1 MSVSITADQA
11 RRIALWRQGL
21 LGTPPRPGMPAGQER
36 RVHDMVRSLGAV
48 QLDTISVLARTH
60 ELVAY
65 ARFGAVERS
74 AIEAAYWN
82 GDSSFEYW
90 SHAACILPVE
100 SWPLFAFRRRH
111 YARRGIRWHE
121 VTKSSLDSV
130 LARLRSDG
138 PLTTK
143 DIGGA
148 KASGYWWDWSDSKI
162 AMEYLLDVGLVVC
175 TTRVGWRRV
184 YDLAERVI
192 PRGMRERHG
201 WCEDDGIV
209 GPSDEECV
217 RELVGASADV
227 LGIGTVDD
235 IADVHRLS
243 KADVRRHATEL
254 GLVPVTVRG
263 WNDPALATVAA
274 LEWLDHGSRI
284 RSRTT
289 LLSPFDSIIWH
300 RPRTQRLF
308 GMHHRLEAYTPAA
321 KRVHGYFAMPVLHRG
336 ALVARVDPKR
346 EGSVLVAAR
355 ITLEHGNVANAAT
368 GVAAALVEAARWV
381 GCSDIRIDEVIPA
394 SAARE
399 VRAALKDAR
408 RLAS

>member
-21 LGTPPRPGMPAGQER
+21 LGAPPKPGKPAAQEQ

-65 ARFGAVERS
+65 ARFGSIERT
-74 AIEAAYWN
+74 AIESAYWN
-82 GDSSFEYW
+82 GDTSFEYW

-121 VTKSSLDSV
+121 VTQKSVDSV

-162 AMEYLLDVGLVVC
+162 AMEYLLDIGEVVC
-175 TTRVGWRRV
+175 TSRVGWRRV

-192 PRGMRERHG
+192 PDSLRTAPN
-201 WCEDDGIV
+201 WVDDDGII
-209 GPSDEECV
+209 GPSDADCT
-217 RELVGASADV
+217 RALISAGAEAM
-227 LGIGTVDD
+227 GIGTADD
-235 IADVHRLS
+235 IADVHRIS
-243 KADVRRHATEL
+243 KIEVRRHADEL
-254 GLVPVTVRG
+254 GLVQVQVRG
-263 WNDPALATVAA
+263 WTEPAWATSEA
-274 LEWLDHGSRI
+274 LEWLASGSRS

-308 GMHHRLEAYTPAA
+308 GMHHRLEAYTPAP

-336 ALVARVDPKR
+336 ELVARVDPKR
-346 EGSVLVAAR
+346 EGSTLVAAR
-355 ITLEHGNVANAAT
+355 VTLEDGPVAEAAQ
-368 GVAAALVEAARWV
+368 GIALALVEAAGWV
-381 GCSDIRIDEVIPA
+381 GCDDIRVDEVIPA

-399 VRAALKDAR
+399 VRAALAKAR

>member
-11 RRIALWRQGL
+11 KRIALWRQGL
-21 LGTPPRPGMPAGQER
+21 LGPMPAAGKSAAQEQ

-65 ARFGAVERS
+65 ARYGAIDRA

-100 SWPLFAFRRRH
+100 AWPLFAFRRRH

-121 VTKSSLDSV
+121 VTQKSIESV

-148 KASGYWWDWSDSKI
+148 KSSGEWWDWSDSKI
-162 AMEYLLDVGLVVC
+162 AIEFLLDTGVVVC
-175 TTRVGWRRV
+175 TSRVGWRRV

-192 PRGMRERHG
+192 PSELRTQRG
-201 WCEDDGIV
+201 WSDDEGVV
-209 GPSDEECV
+209 GPSDGDCI
-217 RELVGASADV
+217 RALVLAGADV
-227 LGIGTVDD
+227 MGVGTADD
-235 IADVHRLS
+235 IADVHRIS
-243 KADVRRHATEL
+243 KADVRRHAPEL
-254 GLVPVTVRG
+254 GLVSVSVAG
-263 WNDPALATVAA
+263 WKDPAFATPAA
-274 LEWLDHGSRI
+274 LEWLDSGAKSK
-284 RSRTT
+284 SRTT

-300 RPRTQRLF
+300 RPRTLRLF
-308 GMHHRLEAYTPAA
+308 GMHHRLEAYTPAP

-336 ALVARVDPKR
+336 ELVARVDPKR
-346 EGSVLVAAR
+346 EGPVLVASR
-355 ITLEHGNVANAAT
+355 VTLEEGSVSHAAQ
-368 GVAAALVEAARWV
+368 GVAEALIQAARWV
-381 GCSDIRIDEVIPA
+381 GSDEIRVDTVIPS
-394 SAARE
+394 SAARA
-399 VRAALKDAR
+399 VRSAVKDAR

>member
-1 MSVSITADQA
+1 MGVSITSDQA

-21 LGTPPRPGMPAGQER
+21 LGSVPRAGSSAKQEC
-36 RVHDMVRSLGAV
+36 RVHDMLRSLGAV

-65 ARFGAVERS
+65 ARFGALNRG

-90 SHAACILPVE
+90 SHAACLLPVE

-121 VTKSSLDSV
+121 VAPKSIDGV

-162 AMEYLLDVGLVVC
+162 AIEYLLDTGVVVC
-175 TTRVGWRRV
+175 TSRVGWRRV

-192 PRGMRERHG
+192 PTSLRTQRG
-201 WCEDDGIV
+201 WCDDEGIV
-209 GPSDEECV
+209 GPSDEECI
-217 RELVGASADV
+217 RALVQAGADV
-227 LGIGTVDD
+227 MGVGTADD
-235 IADVHRLS
+235 IADVHRIS
-243 KADVRRHATEL
+243 KVDVRRHAAEL
-254 GLVPVTVRG
+254 GLESVKVSG
-263 WNDPALATVAA
+263 WKDPAFATPEA
-274 LEWLDHGSRI
+274 LEWLSSGAKA

-308 GMHHRLEAYTPAA
+308 GMHHRLEAYTPAS

-336 ALVARVDPKR
+336 ELVARVDPKR
-346 EGSVLVAAR
+346 EGTVLVASR
-355 ITLEHGNVANAAT
+355 VTLEEGSVSNAAQ
-368 GVAAALVEAARWV
+368 GVAAALIEAAGWV
-381 GCSDIRIDEVIPA
+381 GCGDIRIDAVVPS

-408 RLAS
+408 RLVS

>member
-21 LGTPPRPGMPAGQER
+21 LGSAPRPGKPDVQEQ

-65 ARFGAVERS
+65 ARFGAIDRTS
-74 AIEAAYWN
+74 IEAAYWN

-111 YARRGIRWHE
+111 YARRGIRWHD
-121 VTKSSLDSV
+121 VSKKSLDTV
-130 LARLRSDG
+130 LARLRSEG

-162 AMEYLLDVGLVVC
+162 AMEHLLDTGVVVC
-175 TTRVGWRRV
+175 TSRVGWRRV

-192 PRGMRERHG
+192 PTRLRAQRG
-201 WCEDDGIV
+201 WNDDEGVI
-209 GPSDEECV
+209 GPSDAECL
-217 RELVGASADV
+217 RELILAGADV
-227 LGIGTVDD
+227 MGVGTADD

-243 KADVRRHATEL
+243 KADVRRNAADL
-254 GLVPVTVRG
+254 GLVSVHVRG
-263 WNDPALATVAA
+263 WVEPAWATADA
-274 LEWLDHGSRI
+274 LEWLDQGSRA

-289 LLSPFDSIIWH
+289 VLSPFDSIIWH

-308 GMHHRLEAYTPAA
+308 GMHHRLEAYTPAP

-336 ALVARVDPKR
+336 ELVARVDPKR
-346 EGSVLVAAR
+346 EGAVLVASR
-355 ITLEHGNVANAAT
+355 VTLEEGPVAT
-368 GVAAALVEAARWV
+368 AAAGIALALIEAARWV
-381 GCSDIRIDEVIPA
+381 GCEEIRIDEVIPA

-399 VRAALKDAR
+399 VGAALKDAR

>member
-1 MSVSITADQA
+1 MSASITADQA

-21 LGTPPRPGMPAGQER
+21 LGTPPRPGKPAAQEQ

-65 ARFGAVERS
+65 SRFGALDRS

-111 YARRGIRWHE
+111 YALRGVRWHT
-121 VTKSSLDSV
+121 VTQKSVDTV

-148 KASGYWWDWSDSKI
+148 KSSGEWWDWSDSKI
-162 AMEYLLDVGLVVC
+162 AMEYLLDIGEVVC
-175 TTRVGWRRV
+175 TSRVGWRRV

-192 PRGMRERHG
+192 PKNLRARRG
-201 WCEDDGIV
+201 WVDDAGIV
-209 GPSDEECV
+209 GPTDEECI
-217 RELVGASADV
+217 RALVLAGADV
-227 LGIGTVDD
+227 MGVGTADD
-235 IADVHRLS
+235 IADVHRIS
-243 KADVRRHATEL
+243 KAEVRRHASDL
-254 GLVPVTVRG
+254 GLVPVQVRG
-263 WNDPALATVAA
+263 WSDPAWATADA
-274 LEWLDHGSRI
+274 LEWLEGSSRQ

-308 GMHHRLEAYTPAA
+308 GMHHRLEAYTPAP
-321 KRVHGYFAMPVLHRG
+321 KRVHGYFAMPVLHCG
-336 ALVARVDPKR
+336 ELVARVDPKR

-355 ITLEHGNVANAAT
+355 VTLEEGPVKVAAE
-368 GVAAALVEAARWV
+368 GVAAALLEAARWV
-381 GCSDIRIDEVIPA
+381 GCDDIRIDEVIPA
-394 SAARE
+394 SSARE
-399 VRAALKDAR
+399 VRAALKEAR

>member
-1 MSVSITADQA
+1 MSVSISSDQA

-21 LGTPPRPGMPAGQER
+21 LGAVPRPGSVAIQEQ
-36 RVHDMVRSLGAV
+36 RVHDMLRSLGAV

-65 ARFGAVERS
+65 ARFGAIDRD
-74 AIEAAYWN
+74 AIESAYWN
-82 GDSSFEYW
+82 GDSSVEYW
-90 SHAACILPVE
+90 SHAACILPIE

-121 VTKSSLDSV
+121 VSQKSIDTV
-130 LARLRSDG
+130 LARLRSEG

-148 KASGYWWDWSDSKI
+148 KSSGEWWDWSDSKI
-162 AMEYLLDVGLVVC
+162 AIEYLLDTGVVVC
-175 TTRVGWRRV
+175 TSRVGWRRV

-192 PRGMRERHG
+192 PSSLRNRRGWR
-201 WCEDDGIV
+201 DDEGIF

-217 RELVGASADV
+217 RELVLAGADV
-227 LGIGTVDD
+227 MGVGTIDD
-235 IADVHRLS
+235 IADVHRIS
-243 KADVRRHATEL
+243 KADVRRHAPDL
-254 GLVPVTVRG
+254 GLVAVSVSG
-263 WNDPALATVAA
+263 WKESAWATPAA
-274 LEWLDHGSRI
+274 LEWLARSARA

-308 GMHHRLEAYTPAA
+308 GMQHRLEAYTPAPR
-321 KRVHGYFAMPVLHRG
+321 RVHGYFAMPVLHRG
-336 ALVARVDPKR
+336 ELVARVDPKR
-346 EGSVLVAAR
+346 EGATLVASKV
-355 ITLEHGNVANAAT
+355 TLEEGSVSNAAE
-368 GVAAALVEAARWV
+368 GVAAALSEAARWV
-381 GCSDIRIDEVIPA
+381 GCEEIRIETVIPS

-399 VRAALKDAR
+399 VRSAVKDAR
-408 RLAS
+408 RLAP

>member
-21 LGTPPRPGMPAGQER
+21 LGTPPKPGKPAVQEQ

-65 ARFGAVERS
+65 ARFGAIERRS
-74 AIEAAYWN
+74 IEAAYWN
-82 GDSSFEYW
+82 GNSSFEYW

-121 VTKSSLDSV
+121 VTQKSVDAV

-138 PLTTK
+138 QLTTK

-162 AMEYLLDVGLVVC
+162 AMEYLLDIGEVVC
-175 TTRVGWRRV
+175 TSRVGWRRV

-192 PRGMRERHG
+192 PTGLRTKRG
-201 WCEDDGIV
+201 WSDADGII
-209 GPSDEECV
+209 GPSDEECTHALI
-217 RELVGASADV
+217 RAGADV
-227 LGIGTVDD
+227 MGVGTADD
-235 IADVHRLS
+235 IADVHRIS
-243 KADVRRHATEL
+243 KVDVRKFAVEL

-263 WNDPALATVAA
+263 WSDPAWATVEA
-274 LEWLDHGSRI
+274 LEWLGSGSRAK
-284 RSRTT
+284 SRTT

-308 GMHHRLEAYTPAA
+308 GMHHRLEAYTPAP

-336 ALVARVDPKR
+336 DLVARVDPKR
-346 EGSVLVAAR
+346 EGSVLVASR
-355 ITLEHGNVANAAT
+355 VTLEEGPVGTAAE
-368 GVAAALVEAARWV
+368 GVALALLEAARWV
-381 GCSDIRIDEVIPA
+381 GCEDIRIDEVIPA
-394 SAARE
+394 SAARK

>member
-1 MSVSITADQA
+1 MSVSITSDQA
-11 RRIALWRQGL
+11 RRVALWRQDL
-21 LGTPPRPGMPAGQER
+21 LGAAPKVGNTAMQES
-36 RVHDMVRSLGAV
+36 RVHGMLRSLGAV

-65 ARFGAVERS
+65 ARFGALDRG

-100 SWPLFAFRRRH
+100 TWPLFAFRRRH

-121 VTKSSLDSV
+121 VTPKSIESV
-130 LARLRSDG
+130 LDRLRSDG

-162 AMEYLLDVGLVVC
+162 AIEYLLDTGVVVC
-175 TTRVGWRRV
+175 TSRVGWRRV

-192 PRGMRERHG
+192 PDALRTQAG
-201 WCEDDGIV
+201 WCDDEGIV
-209 GPSDEECV
+209 GPSDEECT
-217 RELVGASADV
+217 RALVLAGAEV
-227 LGIGTVDD
+227 MGVGTADD
-235 IADVHRLS
+235 IADVHRIS
-243 KADVRRHATEL
+243 KVDVRRHASEL
-254 GLVPVTVRG
+254 GLESIKVSG
-263 WNDPALATVAA
+263 WKEPAFATPAALA
-274 LEWLDHGSRI
+274 WLSSGAKA

-308 GMHHRLEAYTPAA
+308 GMHHRLEAYTPAP

-336 ALVARVDPKR
+336 ELVARVDPKR
-346 EGSVLVAAR
+346 EGAVLVASR
-355 ITLEHGNVANAAT
+355 VTLEEGPVPQAAQ
-368 GVAAALVEAARWV
+368 GVAAALMEAARWV
-381 GCSDIRIDEVIPA
+381 NCDDIRIDAVIPS

-399 VRAALKDAR
+399 VRAAVKDAR
-408 RLAS
+408 RLVS

>member
-1 MSVSITADQA
+1 MSVSITAAQA

-21 LGTPPRPGMPAGQER
+21 LGSAPRAGKLAAQEQ
-36 RVHDMVRSLGAV
+36 RVHDMVRFLGAV

-65 ARFGAVERS
+65 ARFGALERT

-100 SWPLFAFRRRH
+100 SWPLFTFRRRH
-111 YARRGIRWHE
+111 YASRGIRWHE
-121 VTKSSLDSV
+121 VTKKSVDNV
-130 LARLRSDG
+130 LARLHGDG

-162 AMEYLLDVGLVVC
+162 AMEYLLDTGLVVC
-175 TTRVGWRRV
+175 TSRVGWRRI

-192 PRGMRERHG
+192 PTSLRARRG
-201 WCEDDGIV
+201 WNDDEGII
-209 GPSDEECV
+209 GPSDDECIRALILAGAEV
-217 RELVGASADV
+217 MGVGTA
-227 LGIGTVDD
+227 DD

-243 KADVRRHATEL
+243 KADVRRNAAEL
-254 GLVPVTVRG
+254 GLVPVQVQG
-263 WNDPALATVAA
+263 WSEPAWATSDA
-274 LEWLDHGSRI
+274 LEWLGQGSRV

-308 GMHHRLEAYTPAA
+308 GMQHRLEAYTPAP

-336 ALVARVDPKR
+336 ELVARVDPKR
-346 EGSVLVAAR
+346 EGAVLVASR
-355 ITLEHGNVANAAT
+355 VTLEEGPVASASE
-368 GVAAALVEAARWV
+368 GIALALIEAARWV
-381 GCSDIRIDEVIPA
+381 GCEDIRVDEVIPA

>member
-21 LGTPPRPGMPAGQER
+21 LGTPPRPGKPAAQEQ
-36 RVHDMVRSLGAV
+36 RVHSMVRSLGAV

-65 ARFGAVERS
+65 ARFGALERS
-74 AIEAAYWN
+74 AIESAYWN

-111 YARRGIRWHE
+111 YANRGTRWHQ
-121 VTKSSLDSV
+121 VTKKSVDTV

-148 KASGYWWDWSDSKI
+148 KASGEWWDWSDSKI
-162 AMEYLLDVGLVVC
+162 AMEHLLDTGVVVC
-175 TTRVGWRRV
+175 SSRVGWRRV

-192 PRGMRERHG
+192 PASLRSRRG
-201 WCEDDGIV
+201 WVEDAGIV
-209 GPSDEECV
+209 GPTDEECI
-217 RELVGASADV
+217 RSLVLASADV
-227 LGIGTVDD
+227 MGVGTADD
-235 IADVHRLS
+235 IADVHRLTKS
-243 KADVRRHATEL
+243 DIRRHATDL
-254 GLVPVTVRG
+254 GLVSVQVRG
-263 WNDPALATVAA
+263 WTEPAWATTES
-274 LEWLDHGSRI
+274 LEWLDGSSRA

-300 RPRTQRLF
+300 RPRAQRLF
-308 GMHHRLEAYTPAA
+308 GMHHRLEAYTPAP

-336 ALVARVDPKR
+336 ELVARVDPKR

-355 ITLEHGNVANAAT
+355 VTVEEGPVRVAAE
-368 GVAAALVEAARWV
+368 GVATALVEAARWV
-381 GCSDIRIDEVIPA
+381 SCDDVRIDEVFPA
-394 SAARE
+394 SAERE
-399 VRAALKDAR
+399 VRQALKEAR

>member
-21 LGTPPRPGMPAGQER
+21 LGATPALGKPAAQER

-65 ARFGAVERS
+65 ARYGAIDRA

-111 YARRGIRWHE
+111 YARRGVRWHE
-121 VTKSSLDSV
+121 VNQKSVETV

-162 AMEYLLDVGLVVC
+162 AMEYLLDVGEVVC
-175 TTRVGWRRV
+175 TSRVGWRRV

-192 PRGMRERHG
+192 PTSLRTGRG
-201 WCEDDGIV
+201 WTDDEGII

-217 RELVGASADV
+217 RALILAGADV
-227 LGIGTVDD
+227 MGVGTADD
-235 IADVHRLS
+235 IADVHRIS
-243 KADVRRHATEL
+243 KVDVRRHASDL
-254 GLVPVTVRG
+254 GLVPVTVRD
-263 WNDPALATVAA
+263 WKDPAWATPEA
-274 LEWLDHGSRI
+274 LEWLDRGSRA
-284 RSRTT
+284 RSRTI

-308 GMHHRLEAYTPAA
+308 GMHHRLEAYTPAP

-336 ALVARVDPKR
+336 ELVARVDPKR
-346 EGSVLVAAR
+346 EGTVLVASR
-355 ITLEHGNVANAAT
+355 VTLEDGHVANAAE
-368 GVAAALVEAARWV
+368 GVAGALIDAAHWV
-381 GCSDIRIDEVIPA
+381 GCDDIRVDDVIPA

-399 VRAALKDAR
+399 VRAAVKDAR
-408 RLAS
+408 RLAT

>member
-11 RRIALWRQGL
+11 RRIALWRQEL
-21 LGTPPRPGMPAGQER
+21 LGSAPKPGRPAAQEQ

-65 ARFGAVERS
+65 ARFGAVKRS

-100 SWPLFAFRRRH
+100 SWPLFSFRRRH

-121 VTKSSLDSV
+121 VTKKSLDTV

-162 AMEYLLDVGLVVC
+162 AMEYLLDVGQVVC
-175 TTRVGWRRV
+175 TSRVGWRRV

-192 PRGMRERHG
+192 PQGLREQRGWG
-201 WCEDDGIV
+201 DDDGIV

-217 RELVGASADV
+217 RALVGASADV
-227 LGIGTVDD
+227 MGVGTVDD

-243 KADVRRHATEL
+243 KADVRRHSADL

-263 WNDPALATVAA
+263 WSDPALATTDA
-274 LEWLDHGSRI
+274 LEWLDRGSRM

-289 LLSPFDSIIWH
+289 LLSPFDSIVWH

-308 GMHHRLEAYTPAA
+308 GMQHRLEAYTPAP

-355 ITLEHGNVANAAT
+355 VTLEEGPVADAAA
-368 GVAAALVEAARWV
+368 GVATALVEAARWV
-381 GCSDIRIDEVIPA
+381 GCEEIRIDEVIPS
-394 SAARE
+394 SATRE
-399 VRAALKDAR
+399 VRAALNDAR

>member
-1 MSVSITADQA
+1 MGAVITADQA

-21 LGTPPRPGMPAGQER
+21 LGAAPAPGKPAAQER
-36 RVHDMVRSLGAV
+36 RVQAMVRALGAV

-65 ARFGAVERS
+65 ARYGAIDRG

-111 YARRGIRWHE
+111 YARRGVRWHE
-121 VTKSSLDSV
+121 VAPASVDSV
-130 LARLRSDG
+130 LARLRSEG

-148 KASGYWWDWSDSKI
+148 KASGYWWDWSESKI
-162 AMEYLLDVGLVVC
+162 AMEYLLDVGEVVC
-175 TTRVGWRRV
+175 TSRLGWRRV

-192 PRGMRERHG
+192 PEEFRAQRG
-201 WCEDDGIV
+201 WTDDVGIV
-209 GPSDEECV
+209 GPSDDECV
-217 RELVGASADV
+217 RALVRAGADV
-227 LGIGTVDD
+227 MGVGTADD
-235 IADVHRLS
+235 IADVHRLA
-243 KADVRRHATEL
+243 KADVRRHAADL

-263 WNDPALATVAA
+263 WSDPAWATSEA
-274 LEWLDHGSRI
+274 LEWLASGSRM

-336 ALVARVDPKR
+336 ELVARVDPKR
-346 EGSVLVAAR
+346 EGSTLVASR
-355 ITLEHGNVANAAT
+355 VTFEDVPVASAAQ
-368 GVAAALVEAARWV
+368 GVAVALTEAARWV
-381 GCSDIRIDEVIPA
+381 GCEDIRIDTVTPS

-399 VRAALKDAR
+399 LRAALKAAR